1 MEYTAAEIALM
12 FNDEDPALEI
22 IQDGNW
28 IDEGKRS
35 FRNSIVKIEGR
46 YYEIEQCRSGSY
58 YTDYYYDDPEV
69 YEVTPK
75 EIVITKTVYE
85 RVK

>member
-12 FNDEDPALEI
+12 FNDEDPELEI
-22 IQDGNW
+22 IDEGNW
-28 IDEGKRS
+28 VDEGKRS
-35 FRNSIVKIEGR
+35 FRKSIVKVENR

-69 YEVTPK
+69 YEVFPK
-75 EIVITKTVYE
+75 EVVITKTVYE